1 MGAIALDV
9 QMTNHVRGVVT
20 NLDICVEDAMDLH
33 VGVSDEVILTYRL
46 LDYGLYGVHQAM

>member
-1 MGAIALDV
+1 
-9 QMTNHVRGVVT
+9 VT
-20 NLDICVEDAMDLH
+20 DLDICVEDVMDLH